1 MIAQEN
7 GQEKFTVI
15 FTLDPGLATN
25 RHLELLRGVLRN
37 DEEYDKLEDYISKI
51 GEFLSQN
58 NRYAQLLYTARKW
71 VDRKLQRWDWQ
82 EMRPLLNLPILN
94 QRHEKMQNIVL
105 LYYQRLM
112 CLPWCAEAITAVQ
125 TSISV

>member
-25 RHLELLRGVLRN
+25 RHLELLRGFLQN
-37 DEEYDKLEDYISKI
+37 DEKYNKLEDYISKI

-58 NRYAQLLYTARKW
+58 NRYAQLLYTAREI
-71 VDRKLQRWDWQ
+71 VQQGITEIELTRGEIIVQFA
-82 EMRPLLNLPILN
+82 
-94 QRHEKMQNIVL
+94 NI
-105 LYYQRLM
+105 
-112 CLPWCAEAITAVQ
+112 ESTAP
-125 TSISV
+125 TSRENVARG